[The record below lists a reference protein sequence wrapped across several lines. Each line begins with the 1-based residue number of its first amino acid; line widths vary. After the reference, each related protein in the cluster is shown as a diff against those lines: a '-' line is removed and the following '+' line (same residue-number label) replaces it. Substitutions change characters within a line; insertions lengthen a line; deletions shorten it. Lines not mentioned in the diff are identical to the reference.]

1 MVWSLSSVG
10 RVFHEDATMSK
21 VCLGMQVRKRDGFGG
36 RTRRSLV
43 HEGGGG
49 ECGMPLVLYNANQ
62 RGRTGRKFVKNLGH
76 HVMERRCAISS
87 IDQS

>member
-1 MVWSLSSVG
+1 MEL
-10 RVFHEDATMSK
+10 E
-21 VCLGMQVRKRDGFGG
+21 FGG
-36 RTRRSLV
+36 
-43 HEGGGG
+43 EGVPRGRGHVESMFGDVGEEEGWVWGGERAGHLCMKEGGG